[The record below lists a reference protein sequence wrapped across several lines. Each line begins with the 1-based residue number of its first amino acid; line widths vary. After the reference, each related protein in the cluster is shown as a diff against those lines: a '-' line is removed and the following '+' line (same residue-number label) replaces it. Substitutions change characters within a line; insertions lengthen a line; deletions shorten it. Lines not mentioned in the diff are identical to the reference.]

1 MSSSFDKY
9 LCFTID
15 SVVPHFLDIDI
26 HPDGLGSIVN
36 QLTQVNKLIAPVSPC
51 GTINHYGFRV
61 LCMCSKEN
69 IQIDRIKH
77 LYYMDWFSNMDR

>member
-26 HPDGLGSIVN
+26 HPDGLGRYCKPNNTS
-36 QLTQVNKLIAPVSPC
+36 
-51 GTINHYGFRV
+51 
-61 LCMCSKEN
+61 
-69 IQIDRIKH
+69 
-77 LYYMDWFSNMDR
+77 